1 MPPPKTEKQLS
12 LQARSQ
18 YLKAVTAFELRNFG
32 YGITLIQ
39 DVLKQEPSFLEGR
52 KMLRQVAINQSK
64 GKKSFLGISV
74 GGPSPIGAMKAQQAL
89 KKDPASALE
98 QAERLLT
105 NDPYGIQA
113 NQILKEAALQLDLYE
128 TARFAMETL
137 KEGYP
142 KDTRILHELAKLYY
156 DNDEPGKAAEI
167 YGQIVEITP
176 TDIHAIKLGKDAA
189 AAGSMKDGGW
199 ETAKDYRDLIKDKE
213 QAILLEQQ
221 NRAVHSEDMIE
232 NQLADLNAR
241 YQQDPQNLDVVR
253 KIAGLL
259 EQKEDTEEAVQWYV
273 YAASLTQN
281 TDSALV
287 RKASDLQMKL
297 YDQYIQNC
305 EAFLAANPDDPSA
318 AEYRERL
325 AEYQKLRSE
334 NLVSEA
340 RKRIERNPTDLIL
353 KFELGEIL
361 VTNGSYRDAIPYLQD
376 ARKSPNVRLKAMGLL
391 GQVFRQLN
399 MLDLSAKT
407 LGDAAKEIVV
417 MDAIKKDILYN
428 LGLVYEQMDK
438 KESALDCFKQIY
450 EVDYGF
456 KDVAHRVE
464 SSYA

>member
-12 LQARSQ
+12 SLARSQ

-32 YGITLIQ
+32 YGTTLIQ
-39 DVLKQEPSFLEGR
+39 DVLKQEPAFLDGR
-52 KMLRQVAINQSK
+52 KMLRQVAITQSK

-74 GGPSPIGAMKAQQAL
+74 GGSSPIGALKAQQAL

-98 QAERLLT
+98 QAEKLLAS
-105 NDPYGIQA
+105 DPYNIQA
-113 NQILKEAALQLDLYE
+113 NQIMKEAALQLDLYE

-137 KEGYP
+137 KEGHP
-142 KDTRILHELAKLYY
+142 QDTKILHELAKLYY
-156 DNDEPGKAAEI
+156 ENDEPQKAVEV

-176 TDIHAIKLGKDAA
+176 NDIHAIKLGKDAA
-189 AAGSMKDGGW
+189 AAGSMKEGGW

-213 QAILLEQQ
+213 QAVLLEQQ
-221 NRAVHSEDMIE
+221 NRVVRSEDMIE
-232 NQLADLNAR
+232 NQLADLNTR
-241 YQQDPQNLDVVR
+241 YEQDSQNLDVVR
-253 KIAGLL
+253 KIADLL
-259 EQKEDTEEAVQWYV
+259 EQKGDLEGAAQWFA

-281 TDSALV
+281 TDPALV

-305 EAFLAANPDDPSA
+305 ADFLEANPDDPSA
-318 AEYRERL
+318 QEYRDRL

-334 NLVSEA
+334 SLISDA
-340 RKRIERNPTDLIL
+340 RKRVERNPTDLVL

-361 VTNGSYRDAIPYLQD
+361 LNNASYRDAIPYLQD

-391 GQVFRQLN
+391 GQVYRHLN

-407 LGDAAKEIVV
+407 LEDASKEIVV
-417 MDAIKKDILYN
+417 MDATKKDILYN

-438 KESALDCFKQIY
+438 KEASLECFKQIY